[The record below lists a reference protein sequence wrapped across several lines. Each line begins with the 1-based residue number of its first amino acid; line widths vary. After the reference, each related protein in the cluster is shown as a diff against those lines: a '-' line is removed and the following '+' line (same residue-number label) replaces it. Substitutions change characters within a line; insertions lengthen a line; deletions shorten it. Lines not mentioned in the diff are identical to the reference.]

1 MHCSICQTETPEG
14 AQFCMRCGARLGAV
28 RQTAAAERRQ
38 ITVLFCDMVGSTA
51 LSEELDPEDLR
62 DVIRRYHATCE
73 GVVARFD
80 GSIAQH
86 LGDGVLVYFGHP
98 RAHED
103 DAVRAVRAALE
114 LRKEVSSLIVRGR
127 PLSVRIG
134 IHTGVVV
141 VGAVGAEA
149 RQLALGATPNL
160 AARIQQEAPSGTVLI
175 SEASHRL
182 VSGFFQESDL
192 GLHKVR
198 GVTQPI
204 HLYRVEG
211 ETGARSRME
220 ATAAA
225 GLTPF
230 IGREKEI
237 ALVLRLWADAL
248 EGKAPVLTLSGEP
261 GIGKS
266 RLVRALRE
274 AVGPEALVIEC
285 YASPLFQDTAL
296 HPIVEMLEHQI
307 GTANERAERRRARL
321 HEQLRLSNLATRA
334 TIGPL
339 ETLLSIPPSDEAETT
354 NLSPQK
360 QRQATFD
367 ALVSWL
373 RALAER
379 QPVLFVLE
387 DLHWADPSTI
397 ELVNLLIDRLSTER
411 LMMLLT
417 HRPEFTPPF
426 SSQRITQLT
435 LQRMPPE
442 EARKILAAVMTDKHL
457 PEAVEREVLAKADGV
472 PLYVEEIG
480 KAVLESRKPSQG
492 EPPGPVSSREGFA
505 IPATV
510 VDSLTARLDR
520 LGDGKKVVQLAA
532 TLGRTFAL
540 GVLLDVAGMQESAL
554 RTELDRLQAAG
565 LVLRRDEVPEE
576 SYIFKHALI
585 QDAAY
590 GSLLRGTRQE
600 YHRQIARVLEGKFP
614 NIASSQPELL
624 ARHFDGAGMMPE
636 AIAHWALAGQRA
648 IARSANA
655 EAISAFG
662 NALRLLAALPASE
675 KRDRQEIE
683 LRCGL
688 GLALISA
695 KGWSAKEVEDAY
707 GPAYE
712 LCRQYGDLPLR
723 VLFGIC
729 AVYMVRADRERVA
742 QLIPKLDTVVRNSTD
757 RQDVLVAHGLLGGSA
772 FWSAEFATALHH
784 CNAGASYLDQEH
796 PRRQALELL
805 SMGYDGPLYPIVYKA
820 WTDVLQARAR
830 DAAAASKKAVD
841 IAFGSGNPFLMAL
854 ALSFAGAVAHDMG
867 NVELLETQGQQL
879 SDLAA
884 NNSFPFFSANA
895 MSFLGWVALKRDQ
908 RERGLEMMQQAV
920 GFYQAVGANCILPYY
935 LGYVVEG
942 CIDTKRV
949 EEGLNAVDDAL
960 RVTETKLS
968 VFYEPELRRL
978 KGELL
983 LLKGE
988 ADEAERCFSDARA
1001 LSGSKSA
1008 SLFEAR
1014 ASLSLGRL
1022 RAAQGRGVE
1031 AVAMLRSA
1039 LSAIASEE
1047 PLIERRELMD
1057 LERRLSVDF
1066 APSASG

>member
-1 MHCSICQTETPEG
+1 
-14 AQFCMRCGARLGAV
+14 MRCGTRLEVV
-28 RQTAAAERRQ
+28 RTTAAAERRQ

-103 DAVRAVRAALE
+103 DTVRAVRAALE
-114 LRKEVSSLIVRGR
+114 LRKAVSSLIVRGR
-127 PLSVRIG
+127 PLSVRVG

-160 AARIQQEAPSGTVLI
+160 AARIQQEALSGTVLI

-192 GLHKVR
+192 GMHSIR

-225 GLTPF
+225 ALTPF
-230 IGREKEI
+230 IGREKES

-248 EGKAPVLTLSGEP
+248 EGKAPVLRLSGEP

-266 RLVRALRE
+266 RLVRSLRE
-274 AVGPEALVIEC
+274 AVGPEAVVIEC

-296 HPIVEMLEHQI
+296 HPIVEMLERQI
-307 GTANERAERRRARL
+307 GTANKSPESRRARL
-321 HEQLRLSNLATRA
+321 HEQLRQSNLATRA
-334 TIGPL
+334 TMVPL
-339 ETLLSIPPSDEAETT
+339 EVLLSIPPSDEAETT
-354 NLSPQK
+354 N
-360 QRQATFD
+360 QATFD
-367 ALVSWL
+367 ALSSWL
-373 RALAER
+373 RALTER
-379 QPVLFVLE
+379 QPVLVVLE

-417 HRPEFTPPF
+417 HRSDFEPPL
-426 SSQRITQLT
+426 SSSRMTQLT

-442 EARKILAAVMTDKHL
+442 EARKILAAVMTDKQL
-457 PEAVEREVLAKADGV
+457 PEAVEREVLTKADGV

-480 KAVLESRKPSQG
+480 KAVMESRPRSPGGPS
-492 EPPGPVSSREGFA
+492 GPASSREEFE

-540 GVLLDVAGMQESAL
+540 AVLLDVAGMQESAL
-554 RTELDRLQAAG
+554 RSELERLQSAG
-565 LVLRRDEVPEE
+565 LVLRQDDVPEE

-590 GSLLRGTRQE
+590 GSLLRVTRQD

-614 NIASSQPELL
+614 NVATSQPELL

-636 AIAHWALAGQRA
+636 AISYWALAGQKA
-648 IARSANA
+648 IGRSANA

-662 NALRLLAALPASE
+662 NALQLLSSLPASE

-695 KGWSAKEVEDAY
+695 QGWSAKEVENAY
-707 GPAYE
+707 GPAHE

-723 VLFGIC
+723 VLYGIC
-729 AVYMVRADRERVA
+729 AVYMVRADRERVG
-742 QLIPKLDTVVRNSTD
+742 QLNAMLEHVVQSSTD
-757 RQDVLVAHGLLGGSA
+757 RQDLVIAHGLLGGSA
-772 FWSAEFATALHH
+772 FWGADFSTARHH
-784 CNAGASYLDQEH
+784 CNAGASHVDREN
-796 PRRQALELL
+796 PRKQALDLFSL
-805 SMGYDGPLYPIVYKA
+805 GYDGPLYSIVFKA
-820 WTDVLQARAR
+820 WTDIVQARAC
-830 DAAAASKKAVD
+830 DAAAASKEAID

-854 ALSFAGAVAHDMG
+854 ALSYGGAVAHDMRDIEL
-867 NVELLETQGQQL
+867 VEARGHQL

-895 MSFLGWVALKRDQ
+895 LSFLGWVALKRDQ
-908 RERGLEMMQQAV
+908 HERGIEMMRQAV
-920 GFYQAVGANCILPYY
+920 GFYHAVGANCILPYY
-935 LGYVVEG
+935 LSYVAEG
-942 CIDTKRV
+942 CIDTRRV
-949 EEGLNAVDDAL
+949 EEGLDAVDDAL
-960 RVTETKLS
+960 RITETKHA
-968 VFYEPELRRL
+968 VFCEPELHRL

-988 ADEAERCFSDARA
+988 RDKAETHLSAARA
-1001 LSGSKSA
+1001 LAGSA
-1008 SLFEAR
+1008 GAVLFEAR
-1014 ASLSLGRL
+1014 ACLSLGRL
-1022 RAAQGRGVE
+1022 RGAQGRGAE
-1031 AVAMLRSA
+1031 AVPHLVA
-1039 LSAIASEE
+1039 AIAAIAPEE
-1047 PLIERRELMD
+1047 PLIERRELVD
-1057 LERRLSVDF
+1057 LERRLSRGH
-1066 APSASG
+1066 A